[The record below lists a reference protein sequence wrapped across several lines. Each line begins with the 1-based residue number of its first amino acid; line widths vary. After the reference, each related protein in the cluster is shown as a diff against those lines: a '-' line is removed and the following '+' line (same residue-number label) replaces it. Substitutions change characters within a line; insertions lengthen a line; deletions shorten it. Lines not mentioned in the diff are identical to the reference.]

1 MDAETAAK
9 TITTVITWG
18 ELRGLRKLAA
28 VGRLAQAH
36 ALDPFVLSAL
46 EWIDEHVLVAVE
58 RPIEAEP
65 KRIDFDEPPRFVC
78 RIEDPMGGAVAVG
91 ETRDQARERALH
103 RFREDMGRDPAAE
116 SGITINA
123 V

>member
-1 MDAETAAK
+1 MQDFTVVTEGVMRETQGKFDVLWNLQENRDGGTGIAGSELHFREDNRLEFVVAMDKENGIWEYIVSDRTFDA
-9 TITTVITWG
+9 G
-18 ELRGLRKLAA
+18 ERMHIE
-28 VGRLAQAH
+28 VQV
-36 ALDPFVLSAL
+36 LDV
-46 EWIDEHVLVAVE
+46 
-58 RPIEAEP
+58 
-65 KRIDFDEPPRFVC
+65 
-78 RIEDPMGGAVAVG
+78 VAVG